1 MPIASDLLA
10 SRRTPASRTAN
21 TRQCGDE
28 PALGAAGHNHRNP
41 AWYVVGGNPEQR
53 RQRRRKGEQCER
65 AGKVVDA
72 AIALGF
78 GKDRN
83 NLAGPQLAVSDKL
96 DEPAEIG
103 GMAHW

>member
-10 SRRTPASRTAN
+10 SRRTASIAYGEHKTMR
-21 TRQCGDE
+21 RE

-41 AWYVVGGNPEQR
+41 AWYVVGVNPEQR
-53 RQRRRKGEQCER
+53 RQRRRKGEHCER

-83 NLAGPQLAVSDKL
+83 NLAGPQLAVSDEL